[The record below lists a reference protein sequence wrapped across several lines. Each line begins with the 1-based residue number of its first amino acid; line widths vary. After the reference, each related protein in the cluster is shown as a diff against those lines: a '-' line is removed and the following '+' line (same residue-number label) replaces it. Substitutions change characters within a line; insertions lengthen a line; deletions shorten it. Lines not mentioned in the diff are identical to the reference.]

1 MPETK
6 LTKAQTDQLRD
17 AFLDLSSNLGQYR
30 MSHSNDISEADVKKL
45 KNFEHQFSNISQ
57 NFNMQSASL
66 LLSSADVSDAMASIT
81 ETTKDLNAAVKKI
94 KGIKK
99 IIGVVT
105 AAFDLA
111 SAIGTRDFGAI
122 TKAIGGVATAIS
134 KKDDVEKDAEK
145 DN

>member
-81 ETTKDLNAAVKKI
+81 ETTKDPGPVR
-94 KGIKK
+94 
-99 IIGVVT
+99 
-105 AAFDLA
+105 A
-111 SAIGTRDFGAI
+111 SPRWH
-122 TKAIGGVATAIS
+122 VA
-134 KKDDVEKDAEK
+134 K
-145 DN
+145 N